1 MRRKH
6 NPWISLVALLLL
18 VTLLVTICT
27 GCTTRNTSST
37 KTEYGDPDDA
47 PEMMTVVDSTMGYTI
62 YKHDETGV
70 HYFCRD
76 GGYGRSVCVMV
87 NADGTPY
94 TGSAGGD

>member
-1 MRRKH
+1 MNRKH

-18 VTLLVTICT
+18 VTMLVAVCT
-27 GCTTRNTSST
+27 GCNTT
-37 KTEYGDPDDA
+37 KTEYDDKDDA
-47 PEMMTVVDSTMGYTI
+47 QEMMTVVDSTAGYTI

-76 GGYGRSVCVMV
+76 AGYGKSVCVMV

-94 TGSAGGD
+94 TGSAEG

>member
-18 VTLLVTICT
+18 VTLLVTVCV
-27 GCTTRNTSST
+27 GCGTTKS
-37 KTEYGDPDDA
+37 EYDDPDDA
-47 PEMMTVVDSTMGYTI
+47 PKMMTIVDGTAGYTI

-76 GGYGRSVCVMV
+76 AGYGKSVCVMV

-94 TGSAGGD
+94 TGSAEG

>member
-6 NPWISLVALLLL
+6 DPWVALVALLLL
-18 VTLLVTICT
+18 VALLVTVCT
-27 GCTTRNTSST
+27 GCNTT
-37 KTEYGDPDDA
+37 KTEYDDKDNA
-47 PEMMTVVDSTMGYTI
+47 PKVMTVVDSTAGYTI

-94 TGSAGGD
+94 TGSAED

>member
-6 NPWISLVALLLL
+6 TPWVSLVALLLL
-18 VTLLVTICT
+18 VTLLVFICT
-27 GCTTRNTSST
+27 GCNST
-37 KTEYGDPDDA
+37 KTEYDDPDDA
-47 PEMMTVVDSTMGYTI
+47 PEMMTVVDSTLGYTI